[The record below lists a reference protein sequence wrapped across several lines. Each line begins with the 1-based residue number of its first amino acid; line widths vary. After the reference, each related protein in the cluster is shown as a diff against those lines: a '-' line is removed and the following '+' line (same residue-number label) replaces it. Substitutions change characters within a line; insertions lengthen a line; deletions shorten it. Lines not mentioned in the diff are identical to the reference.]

1 LSKSLKTGTLLL
13 RHFLFSLCI
22 ATGISLP
29 LAAFAEGSTEIV
41 QQEPLFSV
49 TLESGAFVS
58 LDRALLDNLPQ
69 KTFTTSTP
77 WTEGVIS
84 LSIRQLV
91 DLQMRP

>member
-1 LSKSLKTGTLLL
+1 ML
-13 RHFLFSLCI
+13 RYLFFSLCI

-29 LAAFAEGSTEIV
+29 LAAFAEGSTEIA

-49 TLESGAFVS
+49 TLETGAFVS
-58 LDRALLDNLPQ
+58 LDRALLYTLPQ

-91 DLQMRP
+91 DLQVRP

>member
-1 LSKSLKTGTLLL
+1 
-13 RHFLFSLCI
+13 
-22 ATGISLP
+22 
-29 LAAFAEGSTEIV
+29 
-41 QQEPLFSV
+41 V
-49 TLESGAFVS
+49 TLETGAFVS
-58 LDRALLDNLPQ
+58 PDRAFLDTLPQ

>member
-1 LSKSLKTGTLLL
+1 ML

-22 ATGISLP
+22 ATSISLP
-29 LAAFAEGSTEIV
+29 FAAFAEGSTEIA

-49 TLESGAFVS
+49 TIETGAFVS
-58 LDRALLDNLPQ
+58 LDRAFLDTLPQ

-91 DLQMRP
+91 DLQVRP

>member
-1 LSKSLKTGTLLL
+1 ML
-13 RHFLFSLCI
+13 RYFLFSLCI

-29 LAAFAEGSTEIV
+29 LAAFSEGSTEIA
-41 QQEPLFSV
+41 QQEPLFSM
-49 TLESGAFVS
+49 TLETGAFVS
-58 LDRALLDNLPQ
+58 PDRALLDTLPQ

-91 DLQMRP
+91 DLQVRP